1 MCAASLRP
9 VLPAVPAGQGLE
21 SGTHPLAASLTGAD
35 RAGARAVHLAT
46 LPAQYSRIE
55 RDGALQRRAPLCCLV
70 RMP

>member
-35 RAGARAVHLAT
+35 RAGARAVGPPSYVA
-46 LPAQYSRIE
+46 AAISRI
-55 RDGALQRRAPLCCLV
+55 
-70 RMP
+70 